1 MSTNRTRRIITRT
14 LIVLVLSIGIA
25 VFIFKQRLNDIYDN
39 TIQPTPFE
47 NVVLEKDTT
56 QNSSLPEKN
65 LPFDS
70 SAVGPHEISS
80 SSSLPASTKKN
91 KAVSSSS
98 SPSSPSSSNNQSIDE
113 EAVTEEE
120 NITEEVPAAILAV
133 KKGREIKS
141 KEIPLL
147 HVYNTRVRMTTFLTL
162 FKQGD
167 YITGMEFSNIYRR
180 DPTLGKLAK
189 SSICG
194 FIEKNI
200 SRLTRSGNSFVIQ
213 TIDPKGIH
221 TRIKIPFVEDLQI
234 NIDNGAEL
242 VIQNPFTSTAPAFNK
257 SILLPVQL
265 KRINIIHNGEQFPTS
280 GYVSGDFYFVDY
292 SKTKMAYKIR

>member
-1 MSTNRTRRIITRT
+1 MSANRTRSIVTRI

-25 VFIFKQRLNDIYDN
+25 VFVFKQRLTDVYEN
-39 TIQPTPFE
+39 TILPTSFE
-47 NVVLEKDTT
+47 NVVLEKDTGAK
-56 QNSSLPEKN
+56 SSFPEKN
-65 LPFDS
+65 LPLDS
-70 SAVGPHEISS
+70 SAIGAHESASS
-80 SSSLPASTKKN
+80 TSLPASAQKK
-91 KAVSSSS
+91 KALSSSS
-98 SPSSPSSSNNQSIDE
+98 SSSNNQSIDE
-113 EAVTEEE
+113 EAVTEQE
-120 NITEEVPAAILAV
+120 NITEEIPAAILAV

-167 YITGMEFSNIYRR
+167 YITGMEFSNIYKR
-180 DPTLGKLAK
+180 DPSLGKLAK

-200 SRLTRSGNSFVIQ
+200 NRLTRVGNSFVIQ
-213 TIDPKGIH
+213 TNDPKGVH

>member
-1 MSTNRTRRIITRT
+1 MSANRTRRIVTRI
-14 LIVLVLSIGIA
+14 LIVLVLSIGVA
-25 VFIFKQRLNDIYDN
+25 VFVFKQYLSNVYDN
-39 TIQPTPFE
+39 TIRPTSFQ
-47 NVVLEKDTT
+47 NVVLEKDTDP
-56 QNSSLPEKN
+56 NSTYPEKN
-65 LPFDS
+65 LPIDS
-70 SAVGPHEISS
+70 STLGAHETSS
-80 SSSLPASTKKN
+80 SSSLP
-91 KAVSSSS
+91 VSSKKKKAASS
-98 SPSSPSSSNNQSIDE
+98 STSTPSSNNQSIEE
-113 EAVTEEE
+113 EAVTEQE
-120 NITEEVPAAILAV
+120 NITEETPAAILAV

-147 HVYNTRVRMTTFLTL
+147 HVYNTRVRLMTFLTI

-167 YITGMEFSNIYRR
+167 YISGMEFSNIYRR

-242 VIQNPFTSTAPAFNK
+242 AIGSPFTSTVPIFTK

-265 KRINIIHNGEQFPTS
+265 KLINIIHNGEQFPTN
-280 GYVSGDFYFVDY
+280 GYVSGDYYFVDY